1 MPSALVA
8 PPGAVLTDRIAAW
21 MHGADILA
29 PGDHRR
35 LPPITMFRRAGDDRL
50 RNRGCDCGSRML
62 RDDDLMQIGSLIVT
76 TPLRTALD
84 LGRLLPKYQAMGALD
99 ALLRPEAFYLGEL
112 LDGIHRFKGYRGVI
126 QLRALAPLADARAE
140 SPAESAMRLHWRE
153 AGDLPVPTPQVK
165 VYHPFGSEP
174 WRLDLAVEELRYAAE
189 YDGVEFHS
197 SDEDVERDEFRRGW
211 MRDEEGWV
219 IDVLRRDDV
228 YGRGA
233 NPSRIFRL
241 GLGKARKQ
249 LGLPWIR
256 GATPAEAVQTC
267 QVSAQCDVS
276 LARSAC
282 LGRASL
288 PGQRSVR

>member
-1 MPSALVA
+1 MLARLVKAGHVQPLLQGVYVATGLLLTIEVRAEALALVA
-8 PPGAVLTDRIAAW
+8 PPGAVLTDRAAGW
-21 MHGADILA
+21 LHGADVLA

-50 RNRGCDCGSRML
+50 RNRGCDSGQRMF
-62 RDDDLMQIGSLIVT
+62 RDEDLMQIGNLVVT

-99 ALLRPEAFYLGEL
+99 ALLRTEAHEREEL
-112 LDGIHRFKGYRGVI
+112 LDNLHRFKGYRGVI

-140 SPAESAMRLHWRE
+140 SLAESAMRLHWRE
-153 AGDLPVPTPQVK
+153 AADLPVPTPQVK

-197 SDEDVERDEFRRGW
+197 SKEDKERDAFRRGW
-211 MRDEEGWV
+211 LRDEDGWV
-219 IDVLRRDDV
+219 IDVLERDDL
-228 YGRGA
+228 YGRTA

-241 GLGKARKQ
+241 GLDRARKQ
-249 LGLPWIR
+249 LGMPWVR
-256 GATPAEAVQTC
+256 RRT
-267 QVSAQCDVS
+267 
-276 LARSAC
+276 
-282 LGRASL
+282 AS
-288 PGQRSVR
+288 